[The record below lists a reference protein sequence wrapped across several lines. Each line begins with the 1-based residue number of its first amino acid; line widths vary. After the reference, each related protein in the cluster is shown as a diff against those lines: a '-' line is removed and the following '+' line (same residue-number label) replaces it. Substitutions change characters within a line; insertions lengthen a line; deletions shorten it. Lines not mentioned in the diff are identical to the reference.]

1 MRKNIT
7 RVWGLK
13 AHVVSLLIN
22 FFKIF
27 SITLEVD
34 ALRAELEGIKVRGK
48 GCPKPIKE
56 WAQGGVSK
64 KVLDT
69 LKK

>member
-1 MRKNIT
+1 M
-7 RVWGLK
+7 
-13 AHVVSLLIN
+13 SLLIN

>member
-1 MRKNIT
+1 MLVSSCLLFTNLLKISLQTPFFNIT
-7 RVWGLK
+7 
-13 AHVVSLLIN
+13 S
-22 FFKIF
+22 
-27 SITLEVD
+27 EVD